1 MHTLDKKNGNA
12 FINKNGISAATLL
25 IAEKNNAIFSSITRS
40 ICRNVLSIPT
50 KPLKIFRLS
59 SEDAEKQVN
68 VLS

>member
-1 MHTLDKKNGNA
+1 MRSLLNE
-12 FINKNGISAATLL
+12 ISAATLL